1 MCGILKKNGLR
12 QLEDYFQKKRKRK
25 ENPYI
30 YIINYTVKFDHYYVQ
45 WISFKADKS
54 RGLRGNCFINHVL
67 RSKPNP
73 VHPIPRGPRYD
84 ASSFSPFKG
93 VPLFQW
99 R

>member
-1 MCGILKKNGLR
+1 MDCVNSRIIFKKK
-12 QLEDYFQKKRKRK
+12 EKEKKIHI
-25 ENPYI
+25 YI